1 MSGTDLGNPPEP
13 AGQGWEPRQEIE
25 AVTESSGSDPNWQ
38 KLFLRYLQ
46 LGEILDDEAKTHRL
60 ACQTKRFLIHD
71 DELYHHSI
79 SGILPQCIPIME
91 GKVLLLD
98 IHEEICGHHA
108 S

>member
-1 MSGTDLGNPPEP
+1 
-13 AGQGWEPRQEIE
+13 
-25 AVTESSGSDPNWQ
+25 
-38 KLFLRYLQ
+38 
-46 LGEILDDEAKTHRL
+46 L